1 MLYDII
7 IFVKNNFQCRVINF
21 NNAKSTAFVKDSNY
35 DCSQLSPCGRD

>member
-7 IFVKNNFQCRVINF
+7 IFVKNNFQCQVINF
-21 NNAKSTAFVKDSNY
+21 NNAKSTAFVKDSYY